1 MNPWNDP
8 QPVSILTWPHQSLQ
22 NVIFARTDP
31 VPLDWVERLLCTMYR
46 YHGLG
51 LAANQI
57 GCNHRIFVMRV
68 PNGIERVFINPKITA
83 SSDELVTETE
93 GCLSLPGLFVPVM
106 RHLTIDVSGQDGDKL
121 YTIGLE
127 GLEARVA
134 QHEIDHLNGIVLN
147 RDESV
152 RLL

>member
-1 MNPWNDP
+1 MNPWNEP
-8 QPVSILTWPHQSLQ
+8 ASILTWPHQSLQ
-22 NVIFARTDP
+22 NVVPTHTDP
-31 VPLDWVERLLCTMYR
+31 VPPEWVERLLYTMYR
-46 YHGLG
+46 HHGLG

-57 GCNHRIFVMRV
+57 GCRHRIFVMRV
-68 PNGIERVFINPKITA
+68 PNGIERIFVNPRITA

-93 GCLSLPGLFVPVM
+93 GCLSLPGLFVPVT
-106 RHLTIDVSGQDGDKL
+106 RHLTVDVSGQNGKL

-134 QHEIDHLNGIVLN
+134 QHEIDHLNGIILN